1 MKLEIKT
8 ENKKDTEGIT
18 KLYREL
24 YKGDEEQVFF
34 KSIADPSYFNSGS
47 KVLIAKKGKN
57 IVGFIWIVYY
67 EHIKNKGVGIIE
79 ELYVDTAYRRQG
91 IGRILVKKALEYLKG
106 HVTVVVVTTGEE
118 MKGTQEFYRAL
129 GFKLSKEWFYINNI

>member
-1 MKLEIKT
+1 M
-8 ENKKDTEGIT
+8 
-18 KLYREL
+18 
-24 YKGDEEQVFF
+24 
-34 KSIADPSYFNSGS
+34 
-47 KVLIAKKGKN
+47 IAKKGKN

>member
-8 ENKKDTEGIT
+8 ANKKDTKEIT

-24 YKGDEEQVFF
+24 YKGDEKQGFF

-67 EHIKNKGVGIIE
+67 EHIKNKGIGIIE

-106 HVTVVVVTTGEE
+106 RVTVVVVTTGEE
-118 MKGTQEFYRAL
+118 MKSAQKFYRAL
-129 GFKLSKEWFYINNI
+129 GFKPSKEWFYINNF

>member
-1 MKLEIKT
+1 MKLEIKAA
-8 ENKKDTEGIT
+8 NKKDTKEIT

-24 YKGDEEQVFF
+24 YKGDEKQGFF
-34 KSIADPSYFNSGS
+34 KSIADPSYFNSVS

-67 EHIKNKGVGIIE
+67 EHIKNKGIGIIE

-106 HVTVVVVTTGEE
+106 RVTVVVVTTGEE
-118 MKGTQEFYRAL
+118 MKSAQKFYRAL
-129 GFKLSKEWFYINNI
+129 GFKPSKEWFYINNL